1 MKAIRI
7 LSLILFVSSCVLLA
21 SCGSKEDTYYPKPR
35 GFYRIE
41 LPKQSFRDF
50 DSTYP
55 FTCRIPQYAY
65 IQPVES
71 REAGVI
77 WFNLVFP
84 GFDGMINFSYKPVNN
99 NLYEL
104 SEDARE
110 FVNKHITKANKID
123 ETLIHFPDR
132 KVYGISYQIEGSN
145 TASPYQFYITD
156 STHHYLR
163 GALYFNH
170 VPNNDSV
177 APIIER
183 MVSDLDTMIGSI
195 RWKN

>member
-7 LSLILFVSSCVLLA
+7 LSVLPVIAFLLA
-21 SCGSKEDTYYPKPR
+21 LTSCGGKEEVYYPKPR

-55 FTCRIPQYAY
+55 FSCRIPQYAY
-65 IQPVES
+65 IQPIES
-71 REAGVI
+71 PESGGI

-84 GFDGMINFSYKPVNN
+84 GFDGMINFSYKPVNG

-110 FVNKHITKANKID
+110 FVNKHITKANNI
-123 ETLIHFPDR
+123 EERLIHFPNK
-132 KVYGISYQIEGSN
+132 KVYGISYQIEGAN
-145 TASPYQFYITD
+145 TASPYQFFVTD

-170 VPNNDSV
+170 VPNNDSI
-177 APIIER
+177 APLIER
-183 MVSDLDTMIGSI
+183 IVSDLDTMISSFQ
-195 RWKN
+195 WKN